1 MKKEPLVSILI
12 TYFYKMKYIKK
23 TLNSIINQN
32 YNNYEII
39 FVYDN
44 GNLSE
49 FEEVKKLLENFR
61 KKKIIINKKNI
72 GASKSRNKGLKHC
85 NGSYIAL
92 IDADDIWSKNK
103 LFFQI
108 SYMVKKKSLFSFTS
122 YGVIDDTGNLKKY
135 RKVSFNPNYN
145 SLQKTNIIG
154 LSTVIVSRKLIKL
167 IKFPNLKTQED
178 LTLWLNLL
186 KNGVELEHIKKTLT
200 FWRSTRNSLSSYK
213 IQKLKDAFTMFYKY
227 ENKNL
232 LNAIYCVLVL
242 TFNKIS
248 KNL

>member
-1 MKKEPLVSILI
+1 M
-12 TYFYKMKYIKK
+12 
-23 TLNSIINQN
+23 
-32 YNNYEII
+32 
-39 FVYDN
+39 
-44 GNLSE
+44 
-49 FEEVKKLLENFR
+49 
-61 KKKIIINKKNI
+61 
-72 GASKSRNKGLKHC
+72 
-85 NGSYIAL
+85 
-92 IDADDIWSKNK
+92 
-103 LFFQI
+103 
-108 SYMVKKKSLFSFTS
+108 
-122 YGVIDDTGNLKKY
+122 
-135 RKVSFNPNYN
+135 
-145 SLQKTNIIG
+145 
-154 LSTVIVSRKLIKL
+154 IVSRKLIKL

-248 KNL
+248 KDL

>member
-108 SYMVKKKSLFSFTS
+108 SYMVKKKVYFHLH
-122 YGVIDDTGNLKKY
+122 LM
-135 RKVSFNPNYN
+135 
-145 SLQKTNIIG
+145 
-154 LSTVIVSRKLIKL
+154 
-167 IKFPNLKTQED
+167 
-178 LTLWLNLL
+178 
-186 KNGVELEHIKKTLT
+186 EL
-200 FWRSTRNSLSSYK
+200 
-213 IQKLKDAFTMFYKY
+213 
-227 ENKNL
+227 
-232 LNAIYCVLVL
+232 
-242 TFNKIS
+242 
-248 KNL
+248 